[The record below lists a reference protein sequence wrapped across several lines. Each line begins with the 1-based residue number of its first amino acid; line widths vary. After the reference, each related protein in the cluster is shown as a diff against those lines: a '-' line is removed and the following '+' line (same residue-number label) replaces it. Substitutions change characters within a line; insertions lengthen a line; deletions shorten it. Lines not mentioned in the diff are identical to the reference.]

1 MQSCMFGGDKAN
13 IVSETFDSLCGSYMM
28 CVFVLFI
35 EQSQLPRGE
44 TALRVF
50 AQQVGPHQAAD
61 SRFWPAT
68 GAGLELRAQHTK
80 STLISIESGV
90 TNQVGGCVWTPSP
103 LSYCLQINS
112 GSPTSTP
119 PTPTPTPLS
128 MLLPHSFL
136 LSFSSIPLALLLP
149 AIMKILLGL
158 YPSRPLFLFYFFCF
172 YFIFSLSSCGISNH
186 WTSGRGY
193 LHVWRF
199 CFFSGW
205 GRASTLLTFWRA
217 LLLRQ
222 KKRTKKVFFERHIK
236 Y

>member
-90 TNQVGGCVWTPSP
+90 TNQVGGCVWTPLSPQLLPPDQLWLPDLNSTHSP
-103 LSYCLQINS
+103 LPSPCSCLIPSSFPSLQFHWLCYCLQS
-112 GSPTSTP
+112 WKSYLDFT
-119 PTPTPTPLS
+119 
-128 MLLPHSFL
+128 
-136 LSFSSIPLALLLP
+136 LP
-149 AIMKILLGL
+149 ALF
-158 YPSRPLFLFYFFCF
+158 FLFYFFCF

-199 CFFSGW
+199 FFFGVGEGFNS
-205 GRASTLLTFWRA
+205 SDLLKGFIIKA
-217 LLLRQ
+217 KKKEQ
-222 KKRTKKVFFERHIK
+222 KKYFSSIT
-236 Y
+236 

>member
-13 IVSETFDSLCGSYMM
+13 IVSETFDSLYGSYMM

-90 TNQVGGCVWTPSP
+90 TNQVGGVCLDPPLPSVTASRSTLAPRPQLHPPPPP
-103 LSYCLQINS
+103 LPS
-112 GSPTSTP
+112 
-119 PTPTPTPLS
+119 PLS

-199 CFFSGW
+199 FFFRG
-205 GRASTLLTFWRA
+205 GGGLQLFWP
-217 LLLRQ
+217 
-222 KKRTKKVFFERHIK
+222 FEGL
-236 Y
+236 YY